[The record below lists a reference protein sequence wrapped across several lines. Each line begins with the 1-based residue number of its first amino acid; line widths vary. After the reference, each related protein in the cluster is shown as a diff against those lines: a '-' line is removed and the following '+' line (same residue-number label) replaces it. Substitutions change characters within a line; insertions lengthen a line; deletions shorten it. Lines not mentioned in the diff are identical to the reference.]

1 MSKKTQFTWEE
12 LSSLNEEHNAH
23 VAVRGKVYD
32 VSKFL
37 NRHPGGKDM
46 LLMGAGRDVTVVF
59 ETYHAFS
66 DSATKVLE
74 KYHVGELISNEF
86 PTFPQLGLFFQT
98 VRDRVK
104 KHFKD
109 TNQDPKYSIWMWFR
123 YIAIPVVLLLMWSA
137 QVFWWSHNVFLSCLA
152 AGIMGWMCAMIGLVN
167 NHDSRYK
174 LLSMFFEGKII
185 DVHTL
190 GHHPYTNIDGLDPDI
205 VTTEEH
211 PDIRRIKWTQQWV
224 PRYVYQHVYI
234 PLVYCLSVILDEG
247 DAIVGMAFEEGF
259 GELFGVEIMKDQ
271 HLWIELIGV
280 GDMELNAWTMIFRR
294 RQMDCFTLFLSPFV
308 NHSLSLCSVVSFRV
322 MFFVV
327 VISGAIRLNPPS
339 SSQLTVFVA
348 GKLFFLVYRI
358 VIPCLFLPVW
368 RVVGLF
374 IIADMVASYWLA
386 LCFQASHVVSEVD
399 WIDPSKDGKMA
410 QDWAELQI
418 QTTQDYATDSW
429 FFNVFTG

>member
-1 MSKKTQFTWEE
+1 
-12 LSSLNEEHNAH
+12 
-23 VAVRGKVYD
+23 
-32 VSKFL
+32 
-37 NRHPGGKDM
+37 
-46 LLMGAGRDVTVVF
+46 
-59 ETYHAFS
+59 
-66 DSATKVLE
+66 
-74 KYHVGELISNEF
+74 
-86 PTFPQLGLFFQT
+86 
-98 VRDRVK
+98 
-104 KHFKD
+104 
-109 TNQDPKYSIWMWFR
+109 MWFR
-123 YIAIPVVLLLMWSA
+123 YIAIPAVLLLMWSA

-167 NHDSRYK
+167 NHDSSHCAVTHNPILWRVVGHIHDFLNGASFHVWIYQ
-174 LLSMFFEGKII
+174 
-185 DVHTL
+185 HTL

-234 PLVYCLSVILDEG
+234 PLVYCLLGLKTRLQDIT
-247 DAIVGMAFEEGF
+247 I
-259 GELFGVEIMKDQ
+259 
-271 HLWIELIGV
+271 
-280 GDMELNAWTMIFRR
+280 
-294 RQMDCFTLFLSPFV
+294 
-308 NHSLSLCSVVSFRV
+308 
-322 MFFVV
+322 MFF
-327 VISGAIRLNPPS
+327 IKRNGAIRLNPPS

-429 FFNVFTG
+429 FFNVFTGALNHQTTHHLFPGVSQIYYPQITPIVRQACKEFGVRYNYKDTFTEALGAHIGHLKRLGQQQEKSARIKRED